1 MTIRFFLHQ
10 PALSRRG
17 RSPFDGQAYPETW
30 GRRRR
35 PDALTRTFPGLF
47 PKGPLGNVRSVRSGV
62 RPAQRPGPAS
72 RGASGASV
80 VAPRGR
86 PPQPLWIFSS
96 PSVAC
101 RIFRRLASRLARSF
115 PRTSPNGR
123 SPGAP
128 GAPGARLGR
137 VRRASQNRR
146 PSAPSERPASRATSS
161 EVLRHVPD
169 PPGTRPGPARSAPR
183 GASGVSAGA
192 SKTARSLGAPPVG
205 CRAAACTTVTPR
217 PSRSPIHWHCNPG
230 AVKPARSKRRG
241 HAAAIV
247 PSGLGPWRCR
257 RGPLQ

>member
-1 MTIRFFLHQ
+1 M
-10 PALSRRG
+10 
-17 RSPFDGQAYPETW
+17 
-30 GRRRR
+30 
-35 PDALTRTFPGLF
+35 
-47 PKGPLGNVRSVRSGV
+47 RSVRSGV

-72 RGASGASV
+72 RGASGASG

-192 SKTARSLGAPPVG
+192 SKTARSLGAPNRASAPKPIPSRTKTCTFQLTNRRRHG
-205 CRAAACTTVTPR
+205 CR
-217 PSRSPIHWHCNPG
+217 SPLTGGN
-230 AVKPARSKRRG
+230 
-241 HAAAIV
+241 
-247 PSGLGPWRCR
+247 
-257 RGPLQ
+257 

>member
-1 MTIRFFLHQ
+1 M
-10 PALSRRG
+10 
-17 RSPFDGQAYPETW
+17 
-30 GRRRR
+30 
-35 PDALTRTFPGLF
+35 
-47 PKGPLGNVRSVRSGV
+47 
-62 RPAQRPGPAS
+62 
-72 RGASGASV
+72 

-192 SKTARSLGAPPVG
+192 SKTARSLGAPNRASAPKPIPSRTPGKTCTAVHFSHTRQHTRQLDLLG
-205 CRAAACTTVTPR
+205 RLWESCTRAAPRTPPP
-217 PSRSPIHWHCNPG
+217 PSLLVVFGLVVGPPLPLPRSTG
-230 AVKPARSKRRG
+230 SFAFTYRD
-241 HAAAIV
+241 
-247 PSGLGPWRCR
+247 
-257 RGPLQ
+257 PLVIPPC